1 MLGIRHYKNVALD
14 LWQGE
19 GKSFVADE
27 HVLVTSKSLPLVSP
41 YKKVIEIQKK
51 VVFEGFWSK
60 ESQERKHFCFIIDK
74 DMLDHEVANFSEDFY
89 LCLQKKLESSNT
101 SCGIRRITLSCY
113 LENHYNLIQQSLF
126 RFFV

>member
-27 HVLVTSKSLPLVSP
+27 HVLVTSHSSPLVSP
-41 YKKVIEIQKK
+41 YKKVMEIQKN
-51 VVFEGFWSK
+51 VTFEDFWNKKSNK
-60 ESQERKHFCFIIDK
+60 RKHFCFVIDK
-74 DMLDHEVANFSEDFY
+74 ETSDRKVAAFVEDFY
-89 LCLQKKLESSNT
+89 LCLQKKLESSDT
-101 SCGIRRITLSCY
+101 SFGIRRITLSCY